1 MGSVKAAI
9 ADFVLTMMWV
19 FCSATLGVF
28 TYLIASAFGIV
39 QPMTSLFITTFL
51 LFVLFFVFGIVG
63 DALGGAAFNP
73 AGTAAFY
80 AAGVGK
86 DSLFTV
92 ATRFPAQDSRLGVYN
107 MKKKTNGVQPTL
119 GIFVYLIASAFGTVQ
134 QWLLCLLLLCF
145 SVLFFVFG
153 ITGDALGGATFNPA
167 GTAAFCAAGL
177 AKIRFVLLPLD
188 FLLRSPKVQ
197 FSWKLLHGFLVIKRS
212 LAAFP
217 LKAAGAVAGAL
228 AILEVVPTQFKH
240 MLGGPSLKVDLHNG
254 AIAEGILTFV
264 MTFLVFMIVLKGPK
278 NAVLKNWLLAM
289 STVTMVVAGSKY
301 TGPSMNP
308 ANAFGWAYINNMH
321 NTWEQLYVYWI
332 CPFIGAIMAAW
343 TFRAVFPAPV
353 KPKPKQKKKRN

>member
-1 MGSVKAAI
+1 MGAVKAAI

-39 QPMTSLFITTFL
+39 QPMASLFITTFL

-92 ATRFPAQDSRLGVYN
+92 ATRFPAQ
-107 MKKKTNGVQPTL
+107 
-119 GIFVYLIASAFGTVQ
+119 
-134 QWLLCLLLLCF
+134 
-145 SVLFFVFG
+145 
-153 ITGDALGGATFNPA
+153 
-167 GTAAFCAAGL
+167 
-177 AKIRFVLLPLD
+177 
-188 FLLRSPKVQ
+188 
-197 FSWKLLHGFLVIKRS
+197 
-212 LAAFP
+212 
-217 LKAAGAVAGAL
+217 AAGAVAGAL